1 MIRSM
6 TGFGKAEFEINNKR
20 ITIEVKSLNS
30 KSTDINTRIPQLF
43 REKEIDIRRMLTDRL
58 VRGKIDCN
66 IFVESLGDASSAT
79 INPSVVKSYFSALQQ
94 ISLDLNLPVEA
105 DILQIIMRLPDTVK
119 VQYDQLNEEEWS
131 MLNKHLNLAID
142 QVDSFRLQE
151 GKALETDLRSSI
163 AAIES
168 LQNEIAPFETQR
180 IENVKIRLTEA
191 LAKLQSSANA
201 NPDRYEQEL
210 IFYLERLDFNE
221 EKVRLTNHLDY
232 FIETVNEHEAN
243 GKKLAFITQEIGREI
258 NTLGAKANESNIQ
271 RLVVQMKDYLERIK
285 EQTLNVL

>member
-1 MIRSM
+1 M

-43 REKEIDIRRMLTDRL
+43 REKEIEIRRMLTDRL
-58 VRGKIDCN
+58 IRGKIDCN
-66 IFVESLGDASSAT
+66 IFAESLGDASSAN
-79 INPSVVKSYFSALQQ
+79 INPAVVKNYFAALQQ
-94 ISLDLNLPVEA
+94 ISLELNLPVDS
-105 DILQIIMRLPDTVK
+105 DILQVIMRLPDTVK

-131 MLNKHLNLAID
+131 MLSKHLNQAID
-142 QVDSFRLQE
+142 QADGFRLQE
-151 GKALETDLRSSI
+151 GKALEADLRSSI
-163 AAIES
+163 AAIEN
-168 LQNEIAPFETQR
+168 LQNEIAPYEAQR
-180 IENVKIRLTEA
+180 IENVKIRLSEA

-221 EKVRLTNHLDY
+221 EKVRLTNHLNY
-232 FIETVNEHEAN
+232 FIETVNESEAN

-271 RLVVQMKDYLERIK
+271 RIVVQMKDYLERIK
-285 EQTLNVL
+285 EQALNVL

>member
-1 MIRSM
+1 M

>member
-142 QVDSFRLQE
+142 QVESFRLQE

>member
-1 MIRSM
+1 M

-142 QVDSFRLQE
+142 QVESFRLQE

>member
-43 REKEIDIRRMLTDRL
+43 REKEIEIRRMLTDRL
-58 VRGKIDCN
+58 IRGKIDCN
-66 IFVESLGDASSAT
+66 IFAESLGDASSAN
-79 INPSVVKSYFSALQQ
+79 INPAVVKNYFAALQQ
-94 ISLDLNLPVEA
+94 ISLELNLPVDS
-105 DILQIIMRLPDTVK
+105 DILQVIMRLPDTVK

-131 MLNKHLNLAID
+131 MLSKHLNQAID
-142 QVDSFRLQE
+142 QADGFRLQE
-151 GKALETDLRSSI
+151 GKALEADLRSSI
-163 AAIES
+163 AAIEN
-168 LQNEIAPFETQR
+168 LQNEIAPYEAQR
-180 IENVKIRLTEA
+180 IENVKIRLSEA

-221 EKVRLTNHLDY
+221 EKVRLTNHLNY
-232 FIETVNEHEAN
+232 FIETVNESEAN

-271 RLVVQMKDYLERIK
+271 RIVVQMKDYLERIK
-285 EQTLNVL
+285 EQALNVL